1 MVSAAQVFK
10 FKAFAPLQAKMSSSR
25 KRYVATASFDAKHAD
40 LPDPRNFSDSK
51 CSNFSVAI
59 MGDLHISRNPEELT
73 LFNEARDQ
81 LRIMVTQDGI
91 DASRVVQLGDLG
103 NYDAGWPG
111 SSACFDLSRQ
121 FLEGFALPTA
131 MVLGNHDVEGAEFET
146 DEENLGAWH
155 STFKQRHYWSADLG
169 PATLIGL
176 STNRFRSNP
185 FSVHEV
191 HIDEEQM
198 EFLENQLEAASAA
211 NRPVIMF
218 THAPIMGSG
227 LKAIQA
233 VHVKNRCAW
242 LNHSS
247 NPSAF
252 MQLVDKY
259 PNCVKLWFSGHF
271 HLSQSYPDSISLV
284 GSTAYI
290 LTGVIGDHSSRD
302 GLRHSRVLKG
312 NKDSFEVYTVDH
324 DSNSLRLDLQGR
336 WDDQG
341 PPKYMVPTSE
351 LLCDP
356 SSGWLCSEIDCSVD
370 LDADVCVEGFENE
383 ENLIYSGS
391 INKNRAGK
399 WFNAG
404 SQTMLSLQEEV
415 LVEYDIATM
424 APIGAVF
431 LNVPEGAVVR
441 LVDKEG
447 RQIDAVNGDGCDAV
461 AVEIIDPQVKLNLEN
476 GIGGGGSSSADE
488 GVVVMRAERND
499 TGCFYQIFQQNKWVA
514 KKRKE
519 AEEAARLA
527 AGAVA

>member
-10 FKAFAPLQAKMSSSR
+10 LKPFEPLQPKVSAFR
-25 KRYVATASFDAKHAD
+25 KRMTVTAASNSLYAA
-40 LPDPRNFSDSK
+40 LPDPKNFSDAE
-51 CSNFSVAI
+51 CTNFSVAI

-73 LFNEARDQ
+73 PFNEARDQ
-81 LRIMVTQDGI
+81 LRTMVTQDGI
-91 DASRVVQLGDLG
+91 DAPRVVQLGDLG
-103 NYDAGWPG
+103 NYDVGWPG
-111 SSACFDLSRQ
+111 SSACFDLAGQ
-121 FLEGFALPTA
+121 FLDSFNLPTA
-131 MVLGNHDVEGAEFET
+131 MVLGNHDVEGEEFET
-146 DEENLGAWH
+146 DEENLAKWH
-155 STFKQRHYWSADLG
+155 STFKQRHYWAADLG

-176 STNRFRSNP
+176 STTRFRSNP

-198 EFLENQLEAASAA
+198 EFLERQLDAASAA
-211 NRPVIMF
+211 NRPVVMF

-247 NPSAF
+247 DPSRF
-252 MQLVDKY
+252 MQLVNKH

-290 LTGVIGDHSSRD
+290 LTGVIGDRFSRD

-312 NKDSFEVYTVDH
+312 NKDIFEVYTVDH
-324 DSNSLRLDLQGR
+324 DTNSLRLDLQGR

-356 SSGWLCSEIDCSVD
+356 SSGWLCSEIDALSVQNQQEEQSD
-370 LDADVCVEGFENE
+370 GENE
-383 ENLIYSGS
+383 EKNEEEQMIISNSSKQSG
-391 INKNRAGK
+391 N

-404 SQTMLSLQEEV
+404 KTTMLSLQDDV

-424 APIGAVF
+424 SPIGAVF
-431 LNVPEGAVVR
+431 LKVPENAVVQM
-441 LVDKEG
+441 VDAQG
-447 RQIDAVNGDGCDAV
+447 RRVDTVHGDGADAV
-461 AVEIIDPQVKLNLEN
+461 AVEILDPELFDEN
-476 GIGGGGSSSADE
+476 NGN
-488 GVVVMRAERND
+488 VVIMRAERND
-499 TGCFYQIFQQNKWVA
+499 SGCFYQIFQQNKWVA
-514 KKRKE
+514 KKKKE
-519 AEEAARLA
+519 AEEAARRLA
-527 AGAVA
+527 AVA

>member
-10 FKAFAPLQAKMSSSR
+10 MKAIVPLQAKMSFFR
-25 KRYVATASFDAKHAD
+25 KRSIVTAAASAKHAD
-40 LPDPRNFSDSK
+40 LPDPKNFSDSN
-51 CSNFSVAI
+51 CTNFSVAI

-81 LRIMVTQDGI
+81 LRTMVTQEGI
-91 DASRVVQLGDLG
+91 DAPRVVQLGDLG

-111 SSACFDLSRQ
+111 SSACFDLADQ
-121 FLEGFALPTA
+121 FLNSFDLPTA

-146 DEENLGAWH
+146 DEENLAAWH
-155 STFKQRHYWSADLG
+155 NRFKQRHYWASDLG

-176 STNRFRSNP
+176 STTRFRSNP

-198 EFLENQLEAASAA
+198 EFLESQLDAASAA

-218 THAPIMGSG
+218 THAPILGSG

-247 NPSAF
+247 DPSRF
-252 MQLVDKY
+252 MKLVNKY

-312 NKDSFEVYTVDH
+312 NKESFEVYTVDH
-324 DSNSLRLDLQGR
+324 DTNSLRLDLQGR

-341 PPKYMVPTSE
+341 PPKYMVPASE

-370 LDADVCVEGFENE
+370 FDADVCQENQAGDE
-383 ENLIYSGS
+383 KMILSGGGGGGG
-391 INKNRAGK
+391 N

-404 SQTMLSLQEEV
+404 AKTMLSLQEEV

-424 APIGAVF
+424 SPIGAVF

-441 LVDKEG
+441 LVNKEG
-447 RQIDAVNGDGCDAV
+447 KRVDAVNSDGSDAV
-461 AVEIIDPQVKLNLEN
+461 AVEILDPELTSESE
-476 GIGGGGSSSADE
+476 SSDN
-488 GVVVMRAERND
+488 VIMRAERND
-499 TGCFYQIFQQNKWVA
+499 AGCFYQIFQHNKWVA
-514 KKRKE
+514 KKKKE
-519 AEEAARLA
+519 AEEAARRAA
-527 AGAVA
+527 AGAVAAV

>member
-1 MVSAAQVFK
+1 MVSAARNLK
-10 FKAFAPLQAKMSSSR
+10 MKSFAPLQTKVSSFS
-25 KRYVATASFDAKHAD
+25 KRNIVTMASNAQHAH
-40 LPDPRNFSDSK
+40 LPDPKNFSDSK
-51 CSNFSVAI
+51 CNNFSVAI

-73 LFNEARDQ
+73 LFHQARDQ
-81 LRIMVTQDGI
+81 LRTMVTQDGI

-121 FLEGFALPTA
+121 FIDSFALPTA
-131 MVLGNHDVEGAEFET
+131 LVLGNHDVEGSEFET
-146 DEENLGAWH
+146 DEENLAAWH
-155 STFKQRHYWSADLG
+155 SRFKQRHYWSADLG

-176 STNRFRSNP
+176 STTRFRSNP

-198 EFLENQLEAASAA
+198 EFLEQQLEAASAA
-211 NRPVIMF
+211 NRPVVMF

-247 NPSAF
+247 NPTRF
-252 MQLVDKY
+252 MDLVNKH

-312 NKDSFEVYTVDH
+312 NKESFEVYTVDH
-324 DSNSLRLDLQGR
+324 DTNSLRLDLQGR
-336 WDDQG
+336 WDDPS
-341 PPKYMVPTSE
+341 PPKYMVPQSE

-370 LDADVCVEGFENE
+370 LDAEECLENENE
-383 ENLIYSGS
+383 EKMILASSAKKI
-391 INKNRAGK
+391 GK

-404 SQTMLSLQEEV
+404 ATTMLSLQEEV
-415 LVEYDIATM
+415 LVEYDVATM

-431 LNVPEGAVVR
+431 LNVPEGGVVR
-441 LVDKEG
+441 LVDAQGNE
-447 RQIDAVNGDGCDAV
+447 IDAILGDGSDAV
-461 AVEIIDPQVKLNLEN
+461 AVEVVDPEIKESVDGNVAVL
-476 GIGGGGSSSADE
+476 
-488 GVVVMRAERND
+488 MRAERND
-499 TGCFYQIFQQNKWVA
+499 RGCFYQIFQHNKWVA
-514 KKRKE
+514 RKKKE
-519 AEEAARLA
+519 AEEAARTAAALA
-527 AGAVA
+527 

>member
-1 MVSAAQVFK
+1 MVSAAQVIK
-10 FKAFAPLQAKMSSSR
+10 MKTFAPLQARLTSTR
-25 KRYVATASFDAKHAD
+25 KRNIATAASDAKHAD
-40 LPDPRNFSDSK
+40 LPDPKNFSDSK
-51 CSNFSVAI
+51 CTNFAVSI
-59 MGDLHISRNPEELT
+59 LGDLHISKNPKELT

-81 LRIMVTQDGI
+81 LRTMVTQDGI

-111 SSACFDLSRQ
+111 SSACFDLASQ
-121 FLEGFALPTA
+121 FLNSFALPTA
-131 MVLGNHDVEGAEFET
+131 MVLGNHDVEGDEFET
-146 DEENLGAWH
+146 DEANLAAWH

-176 STNRFRSNP
+176 STTRFRSNP

-198 EFLENQLEAASAA
+198 QFLENQLEAASAA
-211 NRPVIMF
+211 KRPVIMF

-247 NPSAF
+247 DPTRF
-252 MQLVDKY
+252 MKLVDKY

-324 DSNSLRLDLQGR
+324 DTNSLRLDLQGR

-341 PPKYMVPTSE
+341 PPKYMVPSSE
-351 LLCDP
+351 LLCEP

-370 LDADVCVEGFENE
+370 LPADLGQE
-383 ENLIYSGS
+383 EEKDDGKMILSLDRG
-391 INKNRAGK
+391 NKVGNRGGK

-404 SQTMLSLQEEV
+404 ATTMLSLQEEV

-431 LNVPEGAVVR
+431 LNVPEKTVVR

-447 RQIDAVNGDGCDAV
+447 RKVDSVNGDGSDAV
-461 AVEIIDPQVKLNLEN
+461 AVEIIDPELKNLDTGE
-476 GIGGGGSSSADE
+476 GIAL
-488 GVVVMRAERND
+488 MRAERND
-499 TGCFYQIFQQNKWVA
+499 EGCFYQIFQHNKWVA
-514 KKRKE
+514 KKKKE
-519 AEEAARLA
+519 AEEAARRASGPA
-527 AGAVA
+527 AAVKTAA

>member
-1 MVSAAQVFK
+1 MVPAAQVFK
-10 FKAFAPLQAKMSSSR
+10 MKAFAPLQGK
-25 KRYVATASFDAKHAD
+25 VASFRKQSLVTVAAD
-40 LPDPRNFSDSK
+40 SKYANLPDPKNFSDPQ
-51 CSNFSVAI
+51 CTNFSVAI

-81 LRIMVTQDGI
+81 LRTMIVQDGV
-91 DASRVVQLGDLG
+91 DAPRVVQLGDLG

-111 SSACFDLSRQ
+111 SSACFDLASQ
-121 FLEGFALPTA
+121 FLDSFALPTA

-146 DEENLGAWH
+146 DEENLAAWH

-176 STNRFRSNP
+176 STTRFRSNP

-211 NRPVIMF
+211 KRPVIMF

-247 NPSAF
+247 DPSRF
-252 MQLVDKY
+252 MKLVNKY

-324 DSNSLRLDLQGR
+324 DTNSLRLDLQGR
-336 WDDQG
+336 WDDQA
-341 PPKYMVPTSE
+341 PPKYMVPSSD

-370 LDADVCVEGFENE
+370 LDTDICQGKEKDDDDSQMI
-383 ENLIYSGS
+383 LSL
-391 INKNRAGK
+391 NRQGDKAK

-404 SQTMLSLQEEV
+404 AKTILSLQEEV

-431 LNVPEGAVVR
+431 LNVPENAVVR
-441 LVDKEG
+441 LVDKKG
-447 RQIDAVNGDGCDAV
+447 RKIDSLTGDGSDAV
-461 AVEIIDPQVKLNLEN
+461 AVEIIDPELKNVDTGE
-476 GIGGGGSSSADE
+476 GIAL
-488 GVVVMRAERND
+488 MRAERND
-499 TGCFYQIFQQNKWVA
+499 TGCFYQIFQHNKWVA
-514 KKRKE
+514 KKKKE
-519 AEEAARLA
+519 AEEAARRGAPVTA
-527 AGAVA
+527 A